1 MIFKKINI
9 EKYNLLDWVEI
20 VKDQINN
27 KISKTKWVF
36 VILVAWWTA
45 SWKTSAVAKRLNDF
59 FPDSQILSMDN
70 YYRWPSFMKEHP
82 DYNFDQPEVLNLELF
97 FKHLKDLKKWN
108 DVLIP
113 DFDFRNDPKM
123 DAIKIKSSK
132 IIIVEGL
139 FALTDKISK
148 LWDYKI
154 FVDLWSHS
162 QILRRL
168 FRDVERT
175 WDKPKDILKYFL
187 EVVSPMHKKYIEPT
201 KKNANV
207 ILINDYIPELEA
219 KNAKIKET
227 KLRFK
232 VTKKDL
238 KWVLDEIIYKLWG
251 SYVWKIE
258 QTDFFFNPSNWNF
271 KKTGEILKIWKIW
284 FNRYFFTYFWPK
296 SDKKLYE
303 DRYSMKFFIDY
314 NTLLAFKELYPN
326 DIVEISK
333 LRRTFFL
340 SWVLICLDELENGDN
355 YLMFK
360 FDEKTWK
367 STILDVLEHLQIDAR
382 TWVKKS
388 YIELITK

>member
-9 EKYNLLDWVEI
+9 EKYNLADWVEI
-20 VKDQINN
+20 VKEQINN

-45 SWKTSAVAKRLNDF
+45 SWKTSAVAKKIKDF

-70 YYRWPSFMKEHP
+70 YYRWPSFMAEHK
-82 DYNFDQPEVLNLELF
+82 DYNFDQPEVLNLDLF
-97 FKHLKDLKKWN
+97 FKHLKELKKWN
-108 DVLIP
+108 DVMIP

-132 IIIVEGL
+132 VIIVEGL

-219 KNAKIKET
+219 QNAKTKET

-232 VTKKDL
+232 VTRKDL

-303 DRYSMKFFIDY
+303 DRYTMKFFIDY

-326 DIVEISK
+326 EIVEISK

-340 SWVLICLDELENGDN
+340 SWVLICLDELENWDN

-367 STILDVLEHLQIDAR
+367 STILEVLEHLQIDAR
-382 TWVKKS
+382 TGVKKS

>member
-1 MIFKKINI
+1 MIFKKTNI
-9 EKYNLLDWVEI
+9 EKYNLVDWVEI
-20 VKDQINN
+20 VKEQINN

-45 SWKTSAVAKRLNDF
+45 SWKTSAVAKKIKDF

-70 YYRWPSFMKEHP
+70 YYRWPSFMAEHK

-108 DVLIP
+108 DVMIP

-219 KNAKIKET
+219 QNAKIKET

-232 VTKKDL
+232 VTRKDL

-258 QTDFFFNPSNWNF
+258 QTDFFFNPNNWNF

-303 DRYSMKFFIDY
+303 DRYTMKFFIDY

-326 DIVEISK
+326 EIVEISK

-340 SWVLICLDELENGDN
+340 SWVLICLDELENWDN

-382 TWVKKS
+382 TGVKKS